1 MKSISHLKSAY
12 KGWRG
17 DCYSKFKTIMQNSKI
32 KGIKKRCNQ
41 KRPQQLFC
49 NQTKR
54 HGDLQF
60 AWQRI
65 QNSYFEET
73 QQATRKH
80 RDNLTKPGK
89 IILGW
94 EI

>member
-1 MKSISHLKSAY
+1 
-12 KGWRG
+12 
-17 DCYSKFKTIMQNSKI
+17 MQNSKI

-60 AWQRI
+60 ARQRI
-65 QNSYFEET
+65 QNSYFDET
-73 QQATRKH
+73 Q
-80 RDNLTKPGK
+80 
-89 IILGW
+89 
-94 EI
+94 